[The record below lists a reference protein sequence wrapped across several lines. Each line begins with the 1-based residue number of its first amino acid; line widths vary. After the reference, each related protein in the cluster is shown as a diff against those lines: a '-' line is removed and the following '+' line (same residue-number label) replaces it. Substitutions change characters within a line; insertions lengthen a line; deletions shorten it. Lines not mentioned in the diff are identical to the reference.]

1 MKKKIEY
8 IFSKINIDYFI
19 IFIVSLILAIP
30 MLNQKL
36 DVYTDDGIQHIARA
50 FGTFETIKDGCFV
63 PKIISSFTNSF
74 GYSWNLF
81 YGSLTTYGIILSK
94 LLMGS
99 WINAYKFFTYISLL
113 LSGIFMYIFV
123 YKFSESKKTGLL
135 AGVLYMTFPY
145 HLSDLYI
152 RNALGEFV
160 SFVFIPL
167 VFLGLYNLFNNK
179 EKNYYLAIGAI
190 GLILTH
196 NLSTMIVAIFSI
208 IYVIINIKQ
217 FKDRYV
223 IKNLCINIIFILL
236 VTSAFWMPLIET
248 KLSTDYVV
256 YQEGSM
262 SNIEQIE
269 NHELSIKRLFATPT
283 DERIVFELG
292 PHIIIMLV
300 FSFMAFKI
308 LKENKK
314 EYLFFFISGI
324 FCLWMT
330 TKYFPWKLLPDSLWI
345 IQFPW
350 RMLQMAGFFLCII
363 CSINMECVIKNY
375 KKLDT
380 LIIIG
385 ISLLYIISLKGYV
398 PYNDEALVSVE
409 NWKLGEMSGKDYEVV
424 AGTAKAEYLP
434 KKAYDNRFYIA
445 TRDECIYMLDG
456 KSIIEDEKK
465 EGHKLEARITILEN
479 NTIFE
484 LPYIYYPGYEVRLD
498 GIICDDT
505 FETEN
510 GFLGVKLPK
519 DENVKLEV
527 EYTGTKL
534 MGFSTVLSIISFI
547 AFCVYIWKR
556 NNSVK

>member
-1 MKKKIEY
+1 MKKKVEY
-8 IFSKINIDYFI
+8 IINKINIDYFI
-19 IFIVSLILAIP
+19 IFLVSLILAIP
-30 MLNQKL
+30 MLNSKL
-36 DVYTDDGIQHIARA
+36 NVYADDGIQHIARA
-50 FGTFETIKDGCFV
+50 FGTFETIKEGLFM

-81 YGSLTTYGIILSK
+81 YGSLSTYGIILSK
-94 LLMGS
+94 LLTNS
-99 WINAYKFFTYISLL
+99 WINAYKLFTYISLL

-135 AGVLYMTFPY
+135 AGALYMTFPY
-145 HLSDLYI
+145 HLTDLYI

-190 GLILTH
+190 GLIFTH
-196 NLSTMIVAIFSI
+196 NLSTIIVAIFSI
-208 IYVIINIKQ
+208 AYVIVNIKQ

-223 IKNLCINIIFILL
+223 IKNLFINIVFILL
-236 VTSAFWMPLIET
+236 ITSVFWIPFIET
-248 KLSTDYVV
+248 KMSTEYVV
-256 YQEGSM
+256 YQKDSM

-300 FSFMAFKI
+300 FSFMAFKL

-314 EYLFFFISGI
+314 EYLFFAISGI
-324 FCLWMT
+324 ICLWIT
-330 TKYFPWKLLPDSLWI
+330 TKYFPWKILPNSFLI

-375 KKLDT
+375 RKLDT
-380 LIIIG
+380 LIILG
-385 ISLLYIISLKGYV
+385 ISLLYIISLKGYI
-398 PYNDEALVSVE
+398 PYSEEDLTPVE
-409 NWKLGEMSGKDYEVV
+409 NWKLGEMSGRDYEVV

-434 KKAYDNRFYIA
+434 KKAYDSRFYIA

-456 KSIIEDEKK
+456 KAIIDEEKK
-465 EGHKLEARITILEN
+465 EGYKLEAKITVLEN
-479 NTIFE
+479 NTTFE

-498 GIICDDT
+498 GIVCKDT

-510 GFLGVKLPK
+510 GFLGIKLPK

-534 MGFSTVLSIISFI
+534 MKFSVILSLISFI
-547 AFCVYIWKR
+547 VFCVYIWKR